1 MRASEIKTADFTSGR
16 YFKVSVVKISA
27 RSDEVKGGL
36 YVARFRAL
44 HDKLALRKTQNK
56 LEQCIF
62 SPRKVESWFFN
73 DSMDSFLW
81 RT

>member
-1 MRASEIKTADFTSGR
+1 M
-16 YFKVSVVKISA
+16 VKISA
-27 RSDEVKGGL
+27 QSDEVKGGL
-36 YVARFRAL
+36 YVAQFRAL

-56 LEQCIF
+56 FEQYIF
-62 SPRKVESWFFN
+62 SSRKVESWFFN